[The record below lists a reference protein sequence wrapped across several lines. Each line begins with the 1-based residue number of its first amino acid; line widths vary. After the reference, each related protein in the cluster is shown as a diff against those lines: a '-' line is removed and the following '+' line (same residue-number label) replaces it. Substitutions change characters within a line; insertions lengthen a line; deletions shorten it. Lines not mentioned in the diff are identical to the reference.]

1 MVIVSAAAGD
11 DSNNIAIAN
20 FLTGASEQLRG
31 KPITIHGLMHAS
43 TAWHDYRSSGR
54 IA

>member
-20 FLTGASEQLRG
+20 FFIDAS
-31 KPITIHGLMHAS
+31 
-43 TAWHDYRSSGR
+43 
-54 IA
+54 